1 MGHVQ
6 GHSTSKSS
14 RPAPPQPPWQRSSQ
28 RRPLGR
34 AAEQPDPPPQ
44 PAPRRRR
51 FPPLGCVCHCSPR
64 CQPPPP
70 RCPQQQRSHQRHC
83 GRKPLLL
90 LLPLPPRRSS
100 RKRPRCPRRRGRAR
114 LQRPRCRPPARP
126 QPAQT
131 GRRGRTGRQAV
142 PMKAAAAASAL
153 RRCAARAA
161 RSKSRALM
169 PKKEQGYENE
179 VLKTTDLQLSPPGG
193 PSVPAERGT
202 DWKSNS
208 ALRAPTR
215 SAASGLLL
223 RGPFPFPL
231 AQNASS
237 AASHT
242 CRRPAARRL
251 LLRAA
256 VTTEH
261 GHLGRS
267 SGASQRRILQRTMDD
282 LLEPETHGLGCTGA
296 RAPIPRPRAR
306 RACHCTR
313 PCASPTPSAD
323 LRICAGAWCVA
334 HDAPAWSAVRTVHK

>member
-1 MGHVQ
+1 M
-6 GHSTSKSS
+6 
-14 RPAPPQPPWQRSSQ
+14 
-28 RRPLGR
+28 
-34 AAEQPDPPPQ
+34 
-44 PAPRRRR
+44 
-51 FPPLGCVCHCSPR
+51 
-64 CQPPPP
+64 
-70 RCPQQQRSHQRHC
+70 
-83 GRKPLLL
+83 
-90 LLPLPPRRSS
+90 
-100 RKRPRCPRRRGRAR
+100 
-114 LQRPRCRPPARP
+114 
-126 QPAQT
+126 
-131 GRRGRTGRQAV
+131 
-142 PMKAAAAASAL
+142 
-153 RRCAARAA
+153 
-161 RSKSRALM
+161 
-169 PKKEQGYENE
+169 
-179 VLKTTDLQLSPPGG
+179 
-193 PSVPAERGT
+193 PAERGT

-282 LLEPETHGLGCTGA
+282 LLEPETHGLGCTVRA
-296 RAPIPRPRAR
+296 RPFLAPRAR

-323 LRICAGAWCVA
+323 LRICAGAWCGGVA
-334 HDAPAWSAVRTVHK
+334 GVNSLGPHAPSSPSATVDAPPVPETTDRCAGADRAAPTGGGGGGGSGGAVPAAWLELVAPMKPRPKQLEALAAHASGSDVVLVDRLISRSPLREVRIR

>member
-1 MGHVQ
+1 VESHGGEQTARRAVRRR
-6 GHSTSKSS
+6 T
-14 RPAPPQPPWQRSSQ
+14 APGVCTEDMLAR
-28 RRPLGR
+28 GR
-34 AAEQPDPPPQ
+34 GIAARGARETAGRGCLQ
-44 PAPRRRR
+44 PAKIWP
-51 FPPLGCVCHCSPR
+51 GN
-64 CQPPPP
+64 
-70 RCPQQQRSHQRHC
+70 
-83 GRKPLLL
+83 
-90 LLPLPPRRSS
+90 
-100 RKRPRCPRRRGRAR
+100 
-114 LQRPRCRPPARP
+114 
-126 QPAQT
+126 
-131 GRRGRTGRQAV
+131 
-142 PMKAAAAASAL
+142 
-153 RRCAARAA
+153 
-161 RSKSRALM
+161 KS
-169 PKKEQGYENE
+169 
-179 VLKTTDLQLSPPGG
+179 TDLQLSPPGG

-208 ALRAPTR
+208 ALRAPAR

-282 LLEPETHGLGCTGA
+282 LLEPETHGLGCTVRA
-296 RAPIPRPRAR
+296 RPFLAPRAR

>member
-1 MGHVQ
+1 MPGRNSLH
-6 GHSTSKSS
+6 
-14 RPAPPQPPWQRSSQ
+14 RSS
-28 RRPLGR
+28 
-34 AAEQPDPPPQ
+34 
-44 PAPRRRR
+44 
-51 FPPLGCVCHCSPR
+51 
-64 CQPPPP
+64 
-70 RCPQQQRSHQRHC
+70 
-83 GRKPLLL
+83 
-90 LLPLPPRRSS
+90 
-100 RKRPRCPRRRGRAR
+100 
-114 LQRPRCRPPARP
+114 
-126 QPAQT
+126 T
-131 GRRGRTGRQAV
+131 G
-142 PMKAAAAASAL
+142 
-153 RRCAARAA
+153 
-161 RSKSRALM
+161 
-169 PKKEQGYENE
+169 
-179 VLKTTDLQLSPPGG
+179 PPGG

-282 LLEPETHGLGCTGA
+282 LLEPETHGLGCTVRARPFLA
-296 RAPIPRPRAR
+296 RAREERAIARAHVLRRRRPPTYGFAQEPGASRTMRPRGAPFGP
-306 RACHCTR
+306 CTNE
-313 PCASPTPSAD
+313 PSSPSPPSPPSP
-323 LRICAGAWCVA
+323 
-334 HDAPAWSAVRTVHK
+334 APSPPSPP